1 MELSC
6 CYYVSYIAGP
16 GLADASV
23 LVRPPILGNLG
34 CYTRLMIPG
43 FATSVGTAR
52 YRDRFPKLREAG
64 HFRLPQG
71 VSGELWFPSIGLG
84 TYLGE
89 PTAQV
94 DAQYQQAITTALRSG
109 INLLDTAINYRHQR
123 SERNIGAA
131 LAELVASGELRRDEI
146 LVCTKAG
153 FLAFDGEMP
162 ADMRGYFM
170 REYVQT
176 GILDPQQVA
185 GGSHCMAPRYLADQI
200 ERSRRNLGL
209 ETIDVFYVHNPESQL
224 AEAGEVERPVFRQRL
239 QAAFAMLEDQV
250 KEAKIRYY
258 GVATW
263 HGLRRRE
270 EERDYISLA
279 ALLDMAHAAGGEQHH
294 FRFLQLPFNLGMTE
308 AFARANQL
316 LDGESMSVIKM
327 AARAGLAVVGSAT
340 LHQGQLIRNLPGFV
354 SQALG
359 MASDAGNAIQFS
371 RSAPGLTTSLIGMS
385 TKDHVLANLE
395 PAFHPPT
402 PPEQWAKLFG
412 AR

>member
-1 MELSC
+1 
-6 CYYVSYIAGP
+6 
-16 GLADASV
+16 
-23 LVRPPILGNLG
+23 
-34 CYTRLMIPG
+34 MIPG
-43 FATSVGTAR
+43 FATGEGTAH
-52 YRDRFPKLREAG
+52 YRDRFPKLRDVG
-64 HFRLPQG
+64 HFRRPQG
-71 VSGELWFPSIGLG
+71 VPGVGELWLSSVGLG

-89 PTAQV
+89 ATAQV
-94 DAQYQQAITTALRSG
+94 DAQYQDAITTALRSG

-123 SERNIGAA
+123 SERSIGAA
-131 LAELVASGELRRDEI
+131 LAELIASGELQRDEL

-153 FLAFDGEMP
+153 FLAFDREMP

-170 REYVQT
+170 REYVQP
-176 GILDPQQVA
+176 GILDPRQVA

-209 ETIDVFYVHNPESQL
+209 ETIDVFYIHNPESQL
-224 AEAGEVERPVFRQRL
+224 TEASEVARPVFEERL
-239 QAAFAMLEDQV
+239 QAAFGMLEEAV
-250 KEAKIRYY
+250 KQGKIRYY

-263 HGLRRRE
+263 FGLRRRE

-279 ALLDMAHAAGGEQHH
+279 ALLDLARAAGGPQHH

-308 AFARANQL
+308 AFARPNQTL
-316 LDGESMSVIKM
+316 NGERMSVIKM

-340 LHQGQLIRNLPGFV
+340 LHHGQLIRNLPEFV
-354 SQALG
+354 RQGLG
-359 MASDAGNAIQFS
+359 MAGDAANAIQFS
-371 RSAPGLTTSLIGMS
+371 RSTPGLTTSLIGMGS
-385 TKDHVLANLE
+385 KNHVLANLE

>member
-1 MELSC
+1 
-6 CYYVSYIAGP
+6 
-16 GLADASV
+16 
-23 LVRPPILGNLG
+23 
-34 CYTRLMIPG
+34 MITG
-43 FATSVGTAR
+43 FATSEGTAR

-64 HFRLPQG
+64 HFRRPQAVPG
-71 VSGELWFPSIGLG
+71 VGELWLPSIGLG

-89 PTAQV
+89 ADDRT
-94 DAQYQQAITTALRSG
+94 DALYREAITTALRSG
-109 INLLDTAINYRHQR
+109 VNLLDTAINYRHQR
-123 SERNIGAA
+123 SERSIAAA
-131 LAELVASGELRRDEI
+131 LAELIGSGELRRDEV

-153 FLAFDGEMP
+153 FLAFDGDLP

-170 REYVQT
+170 REYVQP

-185 GGSHCMAPRYLADQI
+185 GGSHCMSPRYLADQI

-209 ETIDVFYVHNPESQL
+209 ETLDVFYVHNPESQL
-224 AEAGEVERPVFRQRL
+224 VEVERPAFRERL
-239 QAAFAMLEDQV
+239 QSAFTMLEETV
-250 KEAKIRYY
+250 KQGKIRYY

-263 HGLRRRE
+263 HGLRLRE

-279 ALLDMAHAAGGEQHH
+279 NLLAIARAAGGEQHH

-316 LDGESMSVIKM
+316 LDGEPMSTIKL

-340 LHQGQLIRNLPGFV
+340 LHQGQLIRGLPEFV
-354 SQALG
+354 RTGLG
-359 MASDAGNAIQFS
+359 MASDADNAIQFS
-371 RSAPGLTTSLIGMS
+371 RSAPGLTTSLVGMS
-385 TKDHVLANLE
+385 SKDHVLANLH

>member
-1 MELSC
+1 MPLEWC
-6 CYYVSYIAGP
+6 W
-16 GLADASV
+16 DASPGW
-23 LVRPPILGNLG
+23 LIDL
-34 CYTRLMIPG
+34 RLMIPG
-43 FATSVGTAR
+43 FATAEGTAR
-52 YRDRFPKLREAG
+52 YRDRFSKLRDAG
-64 HFRLPQG
+64 HFRRPQAVPG
-71 VSGELWFPSIGLG
+71 VGELWLSSVGLG

-89 PTAQV
+89 ANDQV
-94 DAQYQQAITTALRSG
+94 DAQYREAISTALRSG

-123 SERNIGAA
+123 SERAIGSV
-131 LAELVASGELRRDEI
+131 LAELVSSGELRRDEV

-153 FLAFDGEMP
+153 FLAFDGDMP

-170 REYVQT
+170 REYVQP

-224 AEAGEVERPVFRQRL
+224 AEVARPGFRERL
-239 QAAFAMLEDQV
+239 HAAFSTLEEVV
-250 KEAKIRYY
+250 KQGKIRYY

-263 HGLRRRE
+263 NGLRVRE

-279 ALLDMAHAAGGEQHH
+279 ALLDLARAAGGEQHH

-316 LDGESMSVIKM
+316 LDGERMSVIKM

-340 LHQGQLIRNLPGFV
+340 LHQGQLIRGLPDFV
-354 SQALG
+354 RQGLG
-359 MASDAGNAIQFS
+359 MESDSANAIQFS
-371 RSAPGLTTSLIGMS
+371 RSSPGLTTSLVGMAS
-385 TKDHVLANLE
+385 SHHVLVNLE
-395 PAFHPPT
+395 PAAHPPA

>member
-1 MELSC
+1 MIRVGYAPE
-6 CYYVSYIAGP
+6 P
-16 GLADASV
+16 
-23 LVRPPILGNLG
+23 VRSGGHRGNTATL
-34 CYTRLMIPG
+34 RHMIPG
-43 FATSVGTAR
+43 FATSEGTAR
-52 YRDRFPKLREAG
+52 YRDRFLKLRDAG
-64 HFRLPQG
+64 HFRHPQAVPG
-71 VSGELWFPSIGLG
+71 ASELWLPSIGLG

-89 PTAQV
+89 PSEQA
-94 DAQYQQAITTALRSG
+94 DARYREAIATALRSG

-123 SERNIGAA
+123 SERAIGKV
-131 LAELVASGELRRDEI
+131 LAELIGKGGLRRDEV

-153 FLAFDGEMP
+153 FLPFDGEMP

-170 REYVQT
+170 REYVQP

-200 ERSRRNLGL
+200 ERSRCNLGL

-224 AEAGEVERPVFRQRL
+224 AEASEVPPPVFRDRL
-239 QAAFAMLEDQV
+239 QAAFTMLEEAV
-250 KEAKIRYY
+250 KQGKIRYY

-263 HGLRRRE
+263 NGLRQRE
-270 EERDYISLA
+270 EERDYMSLA
-279 ALLDMAHAAGGEQHH
+279 DLLEIARAAGGEQRH

-316 LDGESMSVIKM
+316 LDGERMSVIKM

-340 LHQGQLIRNLPGFV
+340 LHQGQLIRNLPDFV
-354 SQALG
+354 RQALG
-359 MASDAGNAIQFS
+359 RPSDAGNAIQFS
-371 RSAPGLTTSLIGMS
+371 RSAPGLATSLVGMGS
-385 TKDHVLANLE
+385 KDHVLANLE

>member
-1 MELSC
+1 M
-6 CYYVSYIAGP
+6 IA
-16 GLADASV
+16 
-23 LVRPPILGNLG
+23 
-34 CYTRLMIPG
+34 G
-43 FATSVGTAR
+43 FATAEGTAR
-52 YRDRFPKLREAG
+52 YCDRFPKFHDAG
-64 HFRLPQG
+64 HFRRPQAVPG
-71 VSGELWFPSIGLG
+71 VGHLWLSSIGLG

-89 PTAQV
+89 ADDET
-94 DAQYQQAITTALRSG
+94 DSQYRAAIATALRSG

-123 SERNIGAA
+123 SERAIGTA
-131 LAELVASGELRRDEI
+131 LKELIGGGELRRDEV

-170 REYVQT
+170 REYVQP

-224 AEAGEVERPVFRQRL
+224 TEIERPGFRERL
-239 QAAFAMLEDQV
+239 QAAFTLLEETV
-250 KEAKIRYY
+250 KQGKIRYY

-263 HGLRRRE
+263 NGLRLRE
-270 EERDYISLA
+270 EERDYLSLA
-279 ALLDMAHAAGGEQHH
+279 ALLDIARASGGEQHH

-316 LDGESMSVIKM
+316 LEGERMSVIKM
-327 AARAGLAVVGSAT
+327 AARVGLAVVGSAT
-340 LHQGQLIRNLPGFV
+340 LHQGQLIRNLPEFV
-354 SQALG
+354 RQGLG
-359 MASDAGNAIQFS
+359 MAGDAANAIQFS
-371 RSAPGLTTSLIGMS
+371 RSAPGLTTCLVGMS
-385 TKDHVLANLE
+385 SREHVLANLE
-395 PAFHPPT
+395 PVAHPPT

>member
-1 MELSC
+1 
-6 CYYVSYIAGP
+6 
-16 GLADASV
+16 
-23 LVRPPILGNLG
+23 
-34 CYTRLMIPG
+34 MIPG
-43 FATSVGTAR
+43 FATSEGTAR
-52 YRDRFPKLREAG
+52 YRDRFPKLRDAG
-64 HFRLPQG
+64 HFRRPQSVPG
-71 VSGELWFPSIGLG
+71 VGELWLSSLGLG

-131 LAELVASGELRRDEI
+131 LAELVASGELRRDEV

-153 FLAFDGEMP
+153 FLAFDGEMA
-162 ADMRGYFM
+162 ADMRGYFL

-209 ETIDVFYVHNPESQL
+209 ETIDVFYIHNPESQL
-224 AEAGEVERPVFRQRL
+224 AEAAGVARPVFQERL
-239 QAAFAMLEDQV
+239 QAAFTMLEDAV
-250 KEAKIRYY
+250 KQGKISYY

-263 HGLRRRE
+263 FGLRRRE
-270 EERDYISLA
+270 EEPDYVSLGG
-279 ALLDMAHAAGGEQHH
+279 LLDLARAAGGEQHH

-308 AFARANQL
+308 AFARANQS
-316 LDGESMSVIKM
+316 LDGERMSVIKM

-340 LHQGQLIRNLPGFV
+340 LHQGQLLRNLPEFV
-354 SQALG
+354 RQGLDMS
-359 MASDAGNAIQFS
+359 SDAANAIQFS
-371 RSAPGLTTSLIGMS
+371 RSAPGLTTSLIGMGS
-385 TKDHVLANLE
+385 KDHVLANLE
-395 PAFHPPT
+395 PAFHAPT

>member
-1 MELSC
+1 M
-6 CYYVSYIAGP
+6 
-16 GLADASV
+16 DASGV
-23 LVRPPILGNLG
+23 VRQPISGNLG

-43 FATSVGTAR
+43 FATSEGTAR

-64 HFRLPQG
+64 HFRRPQG
-71 VSGELWFPSIGLG
+71 VPEVGDLWFPSIGLG

-94 DAQYQQAITTALRSG
+94 DAQYQQAITAALRSG

-131 LAELVASGELRRDEI
+131 LAELIASGELRRDEV

-209 ETIDVFYVHNPESQL
+209 ETIDVFYIHNPESQL

-239 QAAFAMLEDQV
+239 QAAFTMLEDQV

-327 AARAGLAVVGSAT
+327 AARAGMAVVGSAT

>member
-1 MELSC
+1 
-6 CYYVSYIAGP
+6 VI
-16 GLADASV
+16 
-23 LVRPPILGNLG
+23 
-34 CYTRLMIPG
+34 TG
-43 FATSVGTAR
+43 FATSEGTAR

-64 HFRLPQG
+64 HFRRPQAVPG
-71 VSGELWFPSIGLG
+71 VGELWLPSIGLG

-89 PTAQV
+89 ADDRT
-94 DAQYQQAITTALRSG
+94 DALYREAITTALRFG
-109 INLLDTAINYRHQR
+109 VNLLDTAINYRHQR
-123 SERNIGAA
+123 SERSIGAA
-131 LAELVASGELRRDEI
+131 LAELIGSGELRRDEV

-153 FLAFDGEMP
+153 FLAFDGGLP

-170 REYVQT
+170 REYVQP

-185 GGSHCMAPRYLADQI
+185 GGSHCMSPRYLADQV

-224 AEAGEVERPVFRQRL
+224 VEVERPAFRERL
-239 QAAFAMLEDQV
+239 QSAFTVMEETV
-250 KEAKIRYY
+250 KQGKIRHY

-263 HGLRRRE
+263 HGLRLRE
-270 EERDYISLA
+270 DDRDYISLA
-279 ALLDMAHAAGGEQHH
+279 NLLAIARAAGGEQHH
-294 FRFLQLPFNLGMTE
+294 FRFLQMPFNLGMTE

-316 LDGESMSVIKM
+316 LDGEPMSTIKL

-340 LHQGQLIRNLPGFV
+340 LHQGQLIRGLPEFV
-354 SQALG
+354 RTGLG
-359 MASDAGNAIQFS
+359 MASDADNAIQFS
-371 RSAPGLTTSLIGMS
+371 RSAPGLATSLVGMS
-385 TKDHVLANLE
+385 SKEHVLANLQ

>member
-1 MELSC
+1 MPPE
-6 CYYVSYIAGP
+6 SYLKAGAPPGCEGDADTLRQMIA
-16 GLADASV
+16 
-23 LVRPPILGNLG
+23 
-34 CYTRLMIPG
+34 G
-43 FATSVGTAR
+43 FATAEGTAR
-52 YRDRFPKLREAG
+52 YRDRFPKLRDAG
-64 HFRLPQG
+64 HFRRPQAVPG
-71 VSGELWFPSIGLG
+71 AGELWLSSIGLG

-89 PTAQV
+89 PDDET
-94 DAQYQQAITTALRSG
+94 DAQYRVAIATALRSG

-123 SERNIGAA
+123 SERAIGAA
-131 LAELVASGELRRDEI
+131 LQELTVSGELRRDEV

-153 FLAFDGEMP
+153 FLAFDGALP

-170 REYVQT
+170 REYVQP

-224 AEAGEVERPVFRQRL
+224 TEIERPGFRERL
-239 QAAFAMLEDQV
+239 QAAFTLLEETV
-250 KEAKIRYY
+250 KQGKIRYY

-263 HGLRRRE
+263 SGLRLRE
-270 EERDYISLA
+270 EERDYLSLA
-279 ALLDMAHAAGGEQHH
+279 ALLDIARAAGGEQHH

-308 AFARANQL
+308 AFARANQS

-340 LHQGQLIRNLPGFV
+340 LHQGQLIRNLPDFV
-354 SQALG
+354 RQRLG
-359 MASDAGNAIQFS
+359 MSGDAANAIQFS
-371 RSAPGLTTSLIGMS
+371 RSAPGLTTSLVGMS
-385 TKDHVLANLE
+385 SKEHVLANLE
-395 PAFHPPT
+395 PAAHPPT
-402 PPEQWAKLFG
+402 PPEEWAKLFG

>member
-1 MELSC
+1 M
-6 CYYVSYIAGP
+6 IAG
-16 GLADASV
+16 S
-23 LVRPPILGNLG
+23 
-34 CYTRLMIPG
+34 
-43 FATSVGTAR
+43 ATAEGTAR
-52 YRDRFPKLREAG
+52 YRDRFPKLRDAG
-64 HFRLPQG
+64 HFRRPQAVPG
-71 VSGELWFPSIGLG
+71 VGELWLSSIGLG

-89 PTAQV
+89 ADDET
-94 DAQYQQAITTALRSG
+94 DAQYREAIATALRSG

-123 SERNIGAA
+123 SERAMGAA
-131 LAELVASGELRRDEI
+131 LQELSGSGEVRRDEV

-170 REYVQT
+170 REYVQA

-224 AEAGEVERPVFRQRL
+224 TEIERPAFRERL
-239 QAAFAMLEDQV
+239 QAAFTLLEDMV
-250 KEAKIRYY
+250 KQNKIRYY

-263 HGLRRRE
+263 NGLRLRE
-270 EERDYISLA
+270 EERDYLSLA
-279 ALLDMAHAAGGEQHH
+279 ALLDIARAAGGEQHH

-327 AARAGLAVVGSAT
+327 AVRAGLAVVGSAT
-340 LHQGQLIRNLPGFV
+340 LHQGQLVRNLPEFV
-354 SQALG
+354 RQRLG
-359 MASDAGNAIQFS
+359 MSGDAANAIQFS
-371 RSAPGLTTSLIGMS
+371 RSAPGLTTSLVGMS
-385 TKDHVLANLE
+385 SREHVLANLE
-395 PAFHPPT
+395 PAAHPPT
-402 PPEQWAKLFG
+402 APEEWAKLFG

>member
-1 MELSC
+1 M
-6 CYYVSYIAGP
+6 
-16 GLADASV
+16 
-23 LVRPPILGNLG
+23 RPPISGSLG
-34 CYTRLMIPG
+34 CYTRLVIPG
-43 FATSVGTAR
+43 FATSEGTAR

-64 HFRLPQG
+64 HFRRPEG
-71 VSGELWFPSIGLG
+71 VPGVGELWFPSIGLG

-94 DAQYQQAITTALRSG
+94 DAQYQQAITAALRSG

-131 LAELVASGELRRDEI
+131 LAELIASGELRRDEV

-170 REYVQT
+170 REYVQP

-209 ETIDVFYVHNPESQL
+209 ETIDVFYIHNPESQL
-224 AEAGEVERPVFRQRL
+224 AEAAGVARPVFQERL
-239 QAAFAMLEDQV
+239 QAAFTMLEDAV
-250 KEAKIRYY
+250 KQGKIRYY

-263 HGLRRRE
+263 FGLRRRE
-270 EERDYISLA
+270 EEPDYMSLA
-279 ALLDMAHAAGGEQHH
+279 ALLDMARAAGGEQHH

-308 AFARANQL
+308 AFARASQSLN
-316 LDGESMSVIKM
+316 GEEMSVIKM

-340 LHQGQLIRNLPGFV
+340 LHQGQLIRNLPEFV
-354 SQALG
+354 RQGLG
-359 MASDAGNAIQFS
+359 MAGDAANAIQFS
-371 RSAPGLTTSLIGMS
+371 RSAPGLTTSLVGMGS
-385 TKDHVLANLE
+385 PDHVLANLE

-402 PPEQWAKLFG
+402 PPEQWAKLFR
-412 AR
+412 AQ

>member
-1 MELSC
+1 MVRSPSL
-6 CYYVSYIAGP
+6 G
-16 GLADASV
+16 SV
-23 LVRPPILGNLG
+23 G
-34 CYTRLMIPG
+34 CYTRLMISG
-43 FATSVGTAR
+43 FATAEGTAR
-52 YRDRFPKLREAG
+52 YRDRFPKLRDAG
-64 HFRLPQG
+64 HFRRPQAVPG
-71 VSGELWFPSIGLG
+71 VGELWLSSIGLG

-89 PTAQV
+89 ATAQM
-94 DAQYQQAITTALRSG
+94 DTQYQQAIATALGSG

-131 LAELVASGELRRDEI
+131 LAELVASGELRRDEV

-176 GILDPQQVA
+176 GILDPREVA

-209 ETIDVFYVHNPESQL
+209 ETIDVFYIHNPESQL
-224 AEAGEVERPVFRQRL
+224 AEAAEVARPVFQERL
-239 QAAFAMLEDQV
+239 QNAFTMLEDEV
-250 KEAKIRYY
+250 KRENIRYY

-270 EERDYISLA
+270 EDRDYISLA
-279 ALLDMAHAAGGEQHH
+279 GLLEMARAVGGEQHH

-308 AFARANQL
+308 AFARANQS
-316 LDGESMSVIKM
+316 LDGEKMSIIKM

-340 LHQGQLIRNLPGFV
+340 LHQGQLVRNLPDFV
-354 SQALG
+354 RQGLG
-359 MASDAGNAIQFS
+359 MVDDAGNAIQFS
-371 RSAPGLTTSLIGMS
+371 RSAPGLTTSLIGMGS
-385 TKDHVLANLE
+385 KDHVLANLK
-395 PAFHPPT
+395 PALHSPT
-402 PPEQWAKLFG
+402 SPEQWAKLFG